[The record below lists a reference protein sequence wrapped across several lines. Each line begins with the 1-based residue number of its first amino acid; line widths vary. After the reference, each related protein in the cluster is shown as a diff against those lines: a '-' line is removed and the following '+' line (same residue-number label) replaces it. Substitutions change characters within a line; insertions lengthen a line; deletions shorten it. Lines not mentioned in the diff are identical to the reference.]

1 MTVACVTVNVGAV
14 RVGDIARLPGEGWY
28 RVLKVGKGYYV
39 GWVLHVLALGRG
51 GGGLWGLPHGAKVE
65 LRTETGVGR

>member
-1 MTVACVTVNVGAV
+1 MVVG
-14 RVGDIARLPGEGWY
+14 RIRGGFDM
-28 RVLKVGKGYYV
+28 LKVEKGYYV

-51 GGGLWGLPHGAKVE
+51 GVGLWGLPRGAKVE